1 MHVMALKRQ
10 KTKQRGVSMI
20 EALVALVVLAL
31 GVMGLAGIQTRTLL
45 DSRSTNERAI
55 AVRMA
60 EDLNERMQVNTAV
73 KFATPAL
80 NPNPYVVTWGA
91 AATPTDCF
99 ANVCTGAQLAGFDI
113 AQWKGVLS
121 QLLPGGDARVFRSDT
136 DANQFGVL
144 IGWNARLAKN
154 QDGTTGADLTVF
166 TAPFAVN
173 TGVAG
178 VACPADLICHLVYIR
193 P

>member
-1 MHVMALKRQ
+1 MTHKHQNR
-10 KTKQRGVSMI
+10 KHRGVSMI

-31 GVMGLAGIQTRTLL
+31 GVMGLAGIQTRTLI

-60 EDLNERMQVNTAV
+60 EDLNERMQVNTDV

-80 NPNPYVVTWGA
+80 NPNPYVITWGA
-91 AATPTDCF
+91 AATPTDCY
-99 ANVCTGAQLAGFDI
+99 ANSCTGTQLAGFDI
-113 AQWKGVLS
+113 AQWKSTLS
-121 QLLPGGDARVFRSDT
+121 QLLPGGDARVFRSNTDT
-136 DANQFGVL
+136 NQFGIL
-144 IGWNARLAKN
+144 IGWNARLARN
-154 QDGTTGADLTVF
+154 QDETTGADLTAF

-173 TGVAG
+173 TGVTG
-178 VACPADLICHLVYIR
+178 VDCPADLICHLVYIR